1 MIAVQYKPAAPLA
14 DFVDC
19 IWYWDGYR
27 QPHPRERL
35 LPDGCST
42 IVFQLDENLAGSDP
56 DVFVGA
62 RATSFVVETR
72 HMVIT
77 FGIQFKPGGAFA
89 FLGFPARELSEQNV
103 SLDLVFGRGARS
115 LRDRLLEQPRP
126 DLKAAVAEQWLT
138 ERLARRRHPAVEYA
152 LRGLD
157 ANPTVNSVG
166 DVLDRIG
173 YSHRHFLDKFSAEVG
188 LTPKR
193 YARVRRFQRVL
204 QSLATVRDV
213 DWVDLALRYGYY
225 DQPHFVHDFK
235 DFTSLTPESYLRLRT
250 PHLNHIPVSE

>member
-1 MIAVQYKPAAPLA
+1 MIAVNHKPAAPLA
-14 DFVDC
+14 DFIDC

-27 QPHPRERL
+27 QPHPKERL
-35 LPDGCST
+35 LPDGSST
-42 IVFQLDENLAGSDP
+42 IVFQLDEEFASSDP

-72 HMVIT
+72 HMVTT

-103 SLDLVFGRGARS
+103 PLDLVFGRGARS
-115 LRDRLLEQPRP
+115 LRDRLLEQPSP
-126 DLKAAVAEQWLT
+126 NLKTAAAEKWLL

-157 ANPTVNSVG
+157 SNLAVNSVG
-166 DVLDRIG
+166 AVLDRIG
-173 YSHRHFLDKFSAEVG
+173 YSHRHFLDKFTAEVG

-193 YARVRRFQRVL
+193 YARVRRFHRVL
-204 QSLATVRDV
+204 RSLTTIREV

-225 DQPHFVHDFK
+225 DQSHFVHDFK
-235 DFTSLTPESYLRLRT
+235 EFTSLTPEAYLRCRT
-250 PHLNHIPVSE
+250 PHLNHVPVSE